1 MWMKNLKQLKLERTQ
16 ASRMLGRQCEEVST
30 VQKVSQ
36 NYVNWDE
43 VLNEKSC
50 ADNFGKIHEV

>member
-1 MWMKNLKQLKLERTQ
+1 
-16 ASRMLGRQCEEVST
+16 MLGSQCEEVST